1 MPNDTLATLVTA
13 SHSKCS
19 LSCSICGSSL
29 NLWLSGLC
37 LSPYFS
43 SDVRA
48 WLQLCTSSCRLLTS
62 PLLPTHHPSNVKS
75 ASTVQTQPLTSVLP
89 SIFPWTHTH
98 LAHITPTILQRAFC
112 LGFIATS
119 AATACWPFFLYF
131 FPTNYSMSDSG
142 LTNIHI

>member
-19 LSCSICGSSL
+19 LFCLICGSSL

-75 ASTVQTQPLTSVLP
+75 ASTLQTQPPDLHSPQRLPMDTHASVSHHTDNAPADVLFGFCCHCSCYCMLT
-89 SIFPWTHTH
+89 
-98 LAHITPTILQRAFC
+98 
-112 LGFIATS
+112 
-119 AATACWPFFLYF
+119 FLSLF
-131 FPTNYSMSDSG
+131 FPHK
-142 LTNIHI
+142 LLCL